1 MKGGDHVE
9 ISCLSLSNPEE
20 WPHARQQCSDFFRRY
35 SNKRLTREGYQRLAL
50 LSYDELLQ
58 PGTSIMAA
66 TVRSDVGRIPVGMC
80 FAADYGEGA
89 CMVAVHPLYRNR
101 HIGSSLIRSQLS
113 KFGRLQCK
121 VAADHSASLQMC
133 FHAGLQAIALEQ
145 GPTGKPTLVMSGTLP
160 LHPFHSSSASRADS
174 VQEGELLCQ
183 NPS

>member
-1 MKGGDHVE
+1 ME
-9 ISCLSLSNPEE
+9 ISCLSLSSPEE

-35 SNKRLTREGYQRLAL
+35 GNKRLNREGYQCLAS
-50 LSYDELLQ
+50 LSYEGLLQ

-66 TVRSDVGRIPVGMC
+66 TVRSDIGRIPVGIC

-89 CMVAVHPLYRNR
+89 CMIAVHPLYRNR

-113 KFGRLQCK
+113 KFGRLRCK

-133 FHAGLQAIALEQ
+133 FHAGLKAIALEQ
-145 GPTGKPTLVMSGTLP
+145 GPTSKPTLVMSGVLP
-160 LHPFHSSSASRADS
+160 LHPFQSCSTSSADS
-174 VQEGELLCQ
+174 IQEGELLCQ

>member
-1 MKGGDHVE
+1 ME
-9 ISCLSLSNPEE
+9 ISCLSLSSPEE
-20 WPHARQQCSDFFRRY
+20 WPHARQQCDDFFRRY
-35 SNKRLTREGYQRLAL
+35 SNKRLTREGYHRLAL
-50 LSYDELLQ
+50 LSYDELL
-58 PGTSIMAA
+58 PGTSIMGA

-113 KFGRLQCK
+113 NSGGRCK

-145 GPTGKPTLVMSGTLP
+145 GPTGKPTLVMSGILP

>member
-1 MKGGDHVE
+1 ME
-9 ISCLSLSNPEE
+9 ISCLSLSSPEE

-35 SNKRLTREGYQRLAL
+35 GNKRLTREGYQCLAS
-50 LSYDELLQ
+50 LSYEGLLQ

-66 TVRSDVGRIPVGMC
+66 TVRSDIGRIPVGIC

-89 CMVAVHPLYRNR
+89 CMIAVHPLYRNR

-113 KFGRLQCK
+113 KFGRLRCK

-133 FHAGLQAIALEQ
+133 FHAGLKAVALEQ
-145 GPTGKPTLVMSGTLP
+145 GPTSKPTLVMSGVLP
-160 LHPFHSSSASRADS
+160 LHPFQSCSTSSADS
-174 VQEGELLCQ
+174 IQEGELLCQ

>member
-1 MKGGDHVE
+1 MKGVDHVE
-9 ISCLSLSNPEE
+9 ISCLSLSSPDE
-20 WPHARQQCSDFFRRY
+20 WQYAREQCSEFFRRY
-35 SNKRLTREGYQRLAL
+35 SNKRLTREGYQRLAS

-66 TVRSDVGRIPVGMC
+66 TVRSDIGRIPVGIC

-89 CMVAVHPLYRNR
+89 CMIAVHPLYRNR

-113 KFGRLQCK
+113 RFGRLRCK
-121 VAADHSASLQMC
+121 VAADHFASLQMC

-145 GPTGKPTLVMSGTLP
+145 GPTGKPTLIMSGTLP
-160 LHPFHSSSASRADS
+160 LHEFQSSSTSSADS
-174 VQEGELLCQ
+174 IQEGELLCQ

>member
-1 MKGGDHVE
+1 ME
-9 ISCLSLSNPEE
+9 ISSLSLSSPEE

-35 SNKRLTREGYQRLAL
+35 GNKRLTREGYQCLVS
-50 LSYDELLQ
+50 LSYEGLLQ

-66 TVRSDVGRIPVGMC
+66 TVRSDIGRIPVGIC

-89 CMVAVHPLYRNR
+89 CMIAVHPLYRNR

-113 KFGRLQCK
+113 KFGRLRCK

-133 FHAGLQAIALEQ
+133 FHAGLKAIALEQ
-145 GPTGKPTLVMSGTLP
+145 GPTSKPTLVMSGVLP
-160 LHPFHSSSASRADS
+160 LHPFQSCSTSSADS
-174 VQEGELLCQ
+174 IQEGELLCQ

>member
-1 MKGGDHVE
+1 ME
-9 ISCLSLSNPEE
+9 ISCLSLSSPEE

-35 SNKRLTREGYQRLAL
+35 GNKRLTREGYQCLAS
-50 LSYDELLQ
+50 LSYEGLQQ

-66 TVRSDVGRIPVGMC
+66 TVRSDIGRIPVGIC

-89 CMVAVHPLYRNR
+89 CMIAVHPLYRNR

-113 KFGRLQCK
+113 KFGRLRCK

-133 FHAGLQAIALEQ
+133 FHAGLKAIALEQ
-145 GPTGKPTLVMSGTLP
+145 GPTSKPTLVMSGVLP
-160 LHPFHSSSASRADS
+160 LHPFQSCSTSSADS
-174 VQEGELLCQ
+174 IQEGELLCQ

>member
-1 MKGGDHVE
+1 ME
-9 ISCLSLSNPEE
+9 ISCLSLSSPED

-35 SNKRLTREGYQRLAL
+35 GNKRLTREGYQCLAS
-50 LSYDELLQ
+50 LSYEGLLQ

-66 TVRSDVGRIPVGMC
+66 TVRSDIGRIPVGIC

-89 CMVAVHPLYRNR
+89 CMIAVHPLYRNR

-113 KFGRLQCK
+113 KFGRLRCK

-133 FHAGLQAIALEQ
+133 FHAGLKAIALEQ
-145 GPTGKPTLVMSGTLP
+145 GPTSKPTLVMSGVLP
-160 LHPFHSSSASRADS
+160 LHPSQSCSTSSADS
-174 VQEGELLCQ
+174 IQEGELLCQ

>member
-1 MKGGDHVE
+1 ME
-9 ISCLSLSNPEE
+9 ISCLSLSSPDE
-20 WPHARQQCSDFFRRY
+20 WPYSRQQCSEFFRRY
-35 SNKRLTREGYQRLAL
+35 SNKRLTREGYQRLAS
-50 LSYDELLQ
+50 LSYDDLLQ
-58 PGTSIMAA
+58 PGTSIVTA
-66 TVRSDVGRIPVGMC
+66 TVRGDIGRIPVGIC

-89 CMVAVHPLYRNR
+89 CMIVVHPLYRNR

-113 KFGRLQCK
+113 KFGRLRCK

-160 LHPFHSSSASRADS
+160 LHQFQSSSTSSADS
-174 VQEGELLCQ
+174 IQEGELLCQ